1 MGHSKMSVT
10 VPEKILSEI
19 KEISVI
25 RKTKLSHIVTE
36 ALIEKI
42 RKIKEEAFVSRV
54 NEVLKDPE
62 VVAEQRKMA
71 DDIADNTEVE
81 ELPW

>member
-10 VPEKILSEI
+10 VPENILSEI
-19 KEISVI
+19 KEISAI

-71 DDIADNTEVE
+71 DDIADNTQVE

>member
-1 MGHSKMSVT
+1 VGHSKMSVT
-10 VPEKILSEI
+10 VPENILSEI
-19 KEISVI
+19 KEISAR

-71 DDIADNTEVE
+71 DDIADNTQVE